1 MTPPIFSKPAAA
13 QNPAEPHPFLPGL
26 PRADEG
32 KLGAVSGDGSSFIR
46 LDDKGETFPT
56 VEDLLK
62 AVADEPLFGAVANA
76 KYQPERNKK
85 YLKVTVAILEIRKYL
100 RGDEKSAAT
109 AAKKIEEWLS
119 DGELLGDTLVAHQA
133 RVNLIK
139 ALKKAPKE
147 KGIDEG
153 VKAMLAA
160 LTKNYAP
167 KAAEAKPAESAV
179 EAKAKDAAAVLA
191 EMTDAKL
198 FGEKYS
204 AYDAKRNKEYLD
216 VTLAIMEV
224 RKFVRGDASDPA
236 AAKEKIAAWLNQYA
250 LLTDAVPH
258 QARVNLVKALEGAS
272 GASEEWNKGVAAI
285 VATLRAKYNPAPP
298 EKPADPDPPKETPK
312 PEEKPAPEKP
322 KEEPPKEDAPADKP
336 KEAEKPK
343 EAAKP
348 KTLQASYAF
357 TKFTFA
363 AKDKR
368 EDTDLTLVKSVMAL
382 LRPAVDP
389 LQTKDP
395 EFELKCEMQVKI
407 NNETGEVVEVLI
419 QDIKVKGKTSVED
432 IEGAFQNMAERFH
445 ARYRFKR
452 GKEDKGPTTV
462 IGIPLDFKKK

>member
-13 QNPAEPHPFLPGL
+13 QNPAEPHPSLTGFPG
-26 PRADEG
+26 ADESKPG
-32 KLGAVSGDGSSFIR
+32 VISGDGSSFIR

-85 YLKVTVAILEIRKYL
+85 YLKVTVAILEMRKYL
-100 RGDEKSAAT
+100 RGEEKGAMT

-167 KAAEAKPAESAV
+167 KAAESKPAESSG
-179 EAKAKDAAAVLA
+179 EAKGKDAAAVLA
-191 EMTDAKL
+191 ELTDAKL
-198 FGEKYS
+198 FGEKHS
-204 AYDAKRNKEYLD
+204 AYDAKRNKEYLG
-216 VTLAIMEV
+216 VTLALMEV
-224 RKFVRGDASDPA
+224 RKFVRGDASNPVA
-236 AAKEKIAAWLNQYA
+236 AQEKIAAWLNQYA

-272 GASEEWNKGVAAI
+272 GASEEWNNGVAAI
-285 VATLRAKYNPAPP
+285 VTTLRAKYSPAPP
-298 EKPADPDPPKETPK
+298 EKPAEPESPKEPPKA
-312 PEEKPAPEKP
+312 EEKPPPEKP
-322 KEEPPKEDAPADKP
+322 KEEPSKDAPADKP

-343 EAAKP
+343 EEAKP
-348 KTLQASYAF
+348 KVLQTSYPF

-368 EDTDLTLVKSVMAL
+368 EDTDMTLVKSVLAL

-389 LQTKDP
+389 LQAKDP
-395 EFELKCEMQVKI
+395 EFELKCEMQIKI

-452 GKEDKGPTTV
+452 GKDDKGPTTV

>member
-1 MTPPIFSKPAAA
+1 MTPPIFSKPTAA
-13 QNPAEPHPFLPGL
+13 QSPAEPHPFFPG
-26 PRADEG
+26 ADESKPG
-32 KLGAVSGDGSSFIR
+32 VISGDGSSFIR
-46 LDDKGETFPT
+46 LDDKSETFPT
-56 VEDLLK
+56 VQDLLK

-85 YLKVTVAILEIRKYL
+85 YLKVTVALLEVRKYL
-100 RGDEKSAAT
+100 RGDEKSAA
-109 AAKKIEEWLS
+109 AAPKKIEEWLS

-167 KAAEAKPAESAV
+167 KAAEAKPVESAG
-179 EAKAKDAAAVLA
+179 EGKAKDAAAVLA
-191 EMTDAKL
+191 EIADAKL

-216 VTLAIMEV
+216 VTLALMEV

-236 AAKEKIAAWLNQYA
+236 AAKEKIAAWLNQYE
-250 LLTDAVPH
+250 LLTDSVPH

-272 GASEEWNKGVAAI
+272 GGSEEWNQGVAAI
-285 VATLRAKYNPAPP
+285 VATLRAKYSPAPL
-298 EKPADPDPPKETPK
+298 EKPAEPEPPKESPK

-322 KEEPPKEDAPADKP
+322 KEEPPKDAPADKP

-343 EAAKP
+343 EEAKP
-348 KTLQASYAF
+348 KALQASYAF

-368 EDTDLTLVKSVMAL
+368 EDTDMTLVKSVLAL
-382 LRPAVDP
+382 LRPAIDP
-389 LQTKDP
+389 LQAKDP
-395 EFELKCEMQVKI
+395 ELELKCEMQVKI

-419 QDIKVKGKTSVED
+419 QDIKVKGKTSVEA
-432 IEGAFQNMAERFH
+432 IESAFQNMAERFH

-452 GKEDKGPTTV
+452 GKDDKGPTTV

>member
-13 QNPAEPHPFLPGL
+13 QNPAEPHPFLTGFPG
-26 PRADEG
+26 ADEG
-32 KLGAVSGDGSSFIR
+32 KPGVISGDGSSFIR

-100 RGDEKSAAT
+100 RGDEKGAAT

-139 ALKKAPKE
+139 ALKKAPKD
-147 KGIDEG
+147 KGLDEG

-167 KAAEAKPAESAV
+167 KAAEPKPAESAG
-179 EAKAKDAAAVLA
+179 EGKAKDAAAVLA

-216 VTLAIMEV
+216 VTLALMEV
-224 RKFVRGDASDPA
+224 RKVVRGDVSDA
-236 AAKEKIAAWLNQYA
+236 TAAKEKIAAWLNQYV

-285 VATLRAKYNPAPP
+285 VATLRAKYSPAPP
-298 EKPADPDPPKETPK
+298 EKPAEPEPPKESPK

-322 KEEPPKEDAPADKP
+322 KEEPPKDAPADKP

-343 EAAKP
+343 EAAKA
-348 KTLQASYAF
+348 KALQASYTF
-357 TKFTFA
+357 TKFTFG
-363 AKDKR
+363 AKEKR
-368 EDTDLTLVKSVMAL
+368 EDTDMTLVKTVMAL
-382 LRPAVDP
+382 LRPAIDP

-395 EFELKCEMQVKI
+395 EFELKCEMQIKI

-419 QDIKVKGKTSVED
+419 QDIKVKGKTSVEA
-432 IEGAFQNMAERFH
+432 IESALQNIAERFH
-445 ARYRFKR
+445 TRYRFKR
-452 GKEDKGPTTV
+452 GKDDKGPTTV